1 MLLQLFSS
9 FVGVNKAIQDLEID
23 IVSSEIIEFPSETTD
38 NPIESGGEVT
48 DHIINRPIMLR
59 MICQIGGSTLLSW
72 RDRRLEG
79 YEALKK
85 LRDDKQPVT
94 VVSGL
99 ETFSNMLINN
109 ISIDRNLQNASVLQ
123 FQIEFKQAKIVS
135 SEKVD
140 VSTKVDEKKEPAT
153 KDRATSTQNKGK
165 VQGVDDNKVQ
175 TSTQT
180 ASGASETASKTPTK
194 KAKSILKG
202 IKAKSILKGI
212 FG

>member
-9 FVGVNKAIQDLEID
+9 FLGVTKQIQDLQID
-23 IVSSEIIEFPSETTD
+23 IVSSEVIELPSETTD
-38 NPIESGGEVT
+38 NPIESGSEVT

-59 MICQIGGSTLLSW
+59 MVCQIGGSTLLNFT
-72 RDRRLEG
+72 DRKLEG

-135 SEKVD
+135 SQRVD
-140 VSTKVDEKKEPAT
+140 VSNNVSATKEPQT

-165 VQGVDDNKVQ
+165 VQAKSDTTT
-175 TSTQT
+175 TSTTNGTTTSQQ
-180 ASGASETASKTPTK
+180 PTQ
-194 KAKSILKG
+194 
-202 IKAKSILKGI
+202 KAKSILKGI

>member
-9 FVGVNKAIQDLEID
+9 FVGVTKQIQDLQID
-23 IVSSEIIEFPSETTD
+23 IVSSEIIELPSETTD
-38 NPIESGGEVT
+38 NPIESGSEVT
-48 DHIINRPIMLR
+48 DHIINRPIILR
-59 MICQIGGSTLLSW
+59 MVCQIGGSTLLNFT
-72 RDRRLEG
+72 DRKLEG

-109 ISIDRNLQNASVLQ
+109 ITIDRNLQNASVLQ

-135 SEKVD
+135 SQRVD
-140 VSTKVDEKKEPAT
+140 VSNNVSATKEPST

-165 VQGVDDNKVQ
+165 VQGRDDTAT
-175 TSTQT
+175 TSTTNGTTSSQQ
-180 ASGASETASKTPTK
+180 PTQ
-194 KAKSILKG
+194 
-202 IKAKSILKGI
+202 KAKSILKGI

>member
-1 MLLQLFSS
+1 MLLQLFSY
-9 FVGVNKAIQDLEID
+9 FVGVTKQIQDLEID
-23 IVSSEIIEFPSETTD
+23 IVSSETIELPSETTD
-38 NPIESGGEVT
+38 NPIESGSEVT

-59 MICQIGGSTLLSW
+59 MVCQIGGSNLTNW
-72 RDRRLEG
+72 TDRKIEG

-85 LRDDKQPVT
+85 LRDDKLPVT

-135 SEKVD
+135 SQRVD
-140 VSTKVDEKKEPAT
+140 VSNNVSATKEPKT

-165 VQGVDDNKVQ
+165 VQAKSDTAT
-175 TSTQT
+175 TSTTSTTSGTTT
-180 ASGASETASKTPTK
+180 AQQPTQ
-194 KAKSILKG
+194 
-202 IKAKSILKGI
+202 KAKSILKGI

>member
-9 FVGVNKAIQDLEID
+9 FFGVNKSIQDLEID
-23 IVSSEIIEFPSETTD
+23 IVSSEVIELPSETTD

-48 DHIINRPIMLR
+48 DHIINRPILLR
-59 MICQIGGSTLLSW
+59 MVCQIGGSNLTNW
-72 RDRRLEG
+72 TDRKIEG

-135 SEKVD
+135 SQRVE
-140 VSTKVDEKKEPAT
+140 VSNNVSATKEPQT

-165 VQGVDDNKVQ
+165 VQGRDDTATTNTTNGTT
-175 TSTQT
+175 TSQQPTQ
-180 ASGASETASKTPTK
+180 
-194 KAKSILKG
+194 
-202 IKAKSILKGI
+202 KAKSILKGI

>member
-9 FVGVNKAIQDLEID
+9 FVGVTKQIQDLQID
-23 IVSSEIIEFPSETTD
+23 IVSSEVIELPSETTD

-48 DHIINRPIMLR
+48 DHIINKPIILR
-59 MICQIGGSTLLSW
+59 MVCQIGGSTLLNFT
-72 RDRRLEG
+72 DRKLEG
-79 YEALKK
+79 YESLKK

-109 ISIDRNLQNASVLQ
+109 ITIDRNLQNASVLQ

-135 SEKVD
+135 SQRVD
-140 VSTKVDEKKEPAT
+140 VSNNISATKEPKT

-165 VQGVDDNKVQ
+165 VQGIND
-175 TSTQT
+175 TGTTGATSSTQQ
-180 ASGASETASKTPTK
+180 PTQ
-194 KAKSILKG
+194 
-202 IKAKSILKGI
+202 KAKSILKGI

>member
-9 FVGVNKAIQDLEID
+9 FVGATKQIQDLQID
-23 IVSSEIIEFPSETTD
+23 IVSSEVIELPSETTD
-38 NPIESGGEVT
+38 NPIESGSEVT

-59 MICQIGGSTLLSW
+59 MICQIGGSTLLNFT
-72 RDRRLEG
+72 DRKLEG

-99 ETFSNMLINN
+99 ETFNNMLINN

-135 SEKVD
+135 SQRVD
-140 VSTKVDEKKEPAT
+140 VSNNVSATKEPAT

-165 VQGVDDNKVQ
+165 VQGKNDTATATTTNGTVSQ
-175 TSTQT
+175 QQPTQ
-180 ASGASETASKTPTK
+180 
-194 KAKSILKG
+194 
-202 IKAKSILKGI
+202 KAKSILKGI

>member
-9 FVGVNKAIQDLEID
+9 FVGVTKQIQDLQID
-23 IVSSEIIEFPSETTD
+23 IVSSEVIELPSETTD
-38 NPIESGGEVT
+38 NPIESGSEVT

-59 MICQIGGSTLLSW
+59 MICQIGGSTLLNFT
-72 RDRRLEG
+72 DRKLEG

-85 LRDDKQPVT
+85 LRDDKLPVT

-99 ETFSNMLINN
+99 ETFTNMLINN

-135 SEKVD
+135 SQRVD
-140 VSTKVDEKKEPAT
+140 VSNNVSATKEPST

-165 VQGVDDNKVQ
+165 VQ
-175 TSTQT
+175 
-180 ASGASETASKTPTK
+180 
-194 KAKSILKG
+194 AKSDTAATTTTNG
-202 IKAKSILKGI
+202 TTTTQQPTQKAKSILKGI

>member
-9 FVGVNKAIQDLEID
+9 FLGVTKQIQDVEID
-23 IVSSEIIEFPSETTD
+23 IVSSEVIELPSETTD
-38 NPIESGGEVT
+38 NPIESGSEVT
-48 DHIINRPIMLR
+48 DHIINRPILLR
-59 MICQIGGSTLLSW
+59 MICQIGGSTLLNFT
-72 RDRRLEG
+72 DRKLEG

-109 ISIDRNLQNASVLQ
+109 ITIDRNLQNASVLQ

-135 SEKVD
+135 SQRVD
-140 VSTKVDEKKEPAT
+140 VSNNVSATKEPAT

-165 VQGVDDNKVQ
+165 VQGINDTGTATGTTGA
-175 TSTQT
+175 TSPTQQ
-180 ASGASETASKTPTK
+180 PTQ
-194 KAKSILKG
+194 
-202 IKAKSILKGI
+202 KAKSILKGI

>member
-9 FVGVNKAIQDLEID
+9 FVGVTKQIQDLQID
-23 IVSSEIIEFPSETTD
+23 IVSSEVIELPSETTD
-38 NPIESGGEVT
+38 NPIESGAEVT

-59 MICQIGGSTLLSW
+59 MVCQIGGSTLLNFT
-72 RDRRLEG
+72 DRKLEG
-79 YEALKK
+79 YESLKK
-85 LRDDKQPVT
+85 LRDDKLPVT

-135 SEKVD
+135 SQRVD
-140 VSTKVDEKKEPAT
+140 VSNNVSATKEPKT
-153 KDRATSTQNKGK
+153 KDRASTTQNKGK
-165 VQGVDDNKVQ
+165 VQAKDDTATTN
-175 TSTQT
+175 TTNGTTTTQQ
-180 ASGASETASKTPTK
+180 PTQ
-194 KAKSILKG
+194 
-202 IKAKSILKGI
+202 KAKSILKGI

>member
-9 FVGVNKAIQDLEID
+9 FVGVTKQIQDLQID
-23 IVSSEIIEFPSETTD
+23 IVSSEVIELPSETTD
-38 NPIESGGEVT
+38 NPIESGAEVT

-59 MICQIGGSTLLSW
+59 MICQIGGSTLLNFTD
-72 RDRRLEG
+72 DRKLEG

-85 LRDDKQPVT
+85 LRDDKLPVT

-135 SEKVD
+135 SQRVD
-140 VSTKVDEKKEPAT
+140 VSNNVSATKEPQT

-165 VQGVDDNKVQ
+165 VQGKNDTT
-175 TSTQT
+175 TSTTTNGTVSSQQ
-180 ASGASETASKTPTK
+180 PTQ
-194 KAKSILKG
+194 
-202 IKAKSILKGI
+202 KAKSILKGI

>member
-9 FVGVNKAIQDLEID
+9 FLGVTKQIQDLQID
-23 IVSSEIIEFPSETTD
+23 IVSSETIELPSETTD
-38 NPIESGGEVT
+38 NPIESGSEVT

-59 MICQIGGSTLLSW
+59 MICQIGGSTLLNFT
-72 RDRRLEG
+72 DRKIEG

-85 LRDDKQPVT
+85 LRHDKQPVT

-135 SEKVD
+135 SQRVD
-140 VSTKVDEKKEPAT
+140 VSNNVSATKEPQT
-153 KDRATSTQNKGK
+153 KDRVTSTQNKGK
-165 VQGVDDNKVQ
+165 VQ
-175 TSTQT
+175 
-180 ASGASETASKTPTK
+180 
-194 KAKSILKG
+194 AKSDTATTNTTNTTNG
-202 IKAKSILKGI
+202 TTTAQQPTQKAKSILKGI

>member
-9 FVGVNKAIQDLEID
+9 FVGVTKQIQDLQID
-23 IVSSEIIEFPSETTD
+23 IVSSEVIELPSETTD
-38 NPIESGGEVT
+38 NPIESGSEVT
-48 DHIINRPIMLR
+48 DHIINKPILLR
-59 MICQIGGSTLLSW
+59 MVCQIGGSTLLNFT
-72 RDRRLEG
+72 DRKLEG

-109 ISIDRNLQNASVLQ
+109 ITIDRNLQNASVLQ

-135 SEKVD
+135 SQRVD
-140 VSTKVDEKKEPAT
+140 VSNNVSATKEPQT

-165 VQGVDDNKVQ
+165 VQGRDDTTT
-175 TSTQT
+175 TSTTNGTTTSQQ
-180 ASGASETASKTPTK
+180 PTQ
-194 KAKSILKG
+194 
-202 IKAKSILKGI
+202 KAKSILKGI

>member
-9 FVGVNKAIQDLEID
+9 FVGVTKQIQDLQID
-23 IVSSEIIEFPSETTD
+23 IVSSEVIELPSETTD
-38 NPIESGGEVT
+38 NPIESGSEVT
-48 DHIINRPIMLR
+48 DHIINKPIILR
-59 MICQIGGSTLLSW
+59 MVCQIGGSTLLNFA
-72 RDRRLEG
+72 DRKLEG

-85 LRDDKQPVT
+85 LRNDKQPVT

-135 SEKVD
+135 SQRVE
-140 VSTKVDEKKEPAT
+140 VSNNVSATKEPKT

-165 VQGVDDNKVQ
+165 VQAKDDTATTNG
-175 TSTQT
+175 TTTTQQ
-180 ASGASETASKTPTK
+180 PTQ
-194 KAKSILKG
+194 
-202 IKAKSILKGI
+202 KAKSILKGI

>member
-9 FVGVNKAIQDLEID
+9 FFGVNKSIQDLEID
-23 IVSSEIIEFPSETTD
+23 IVSSEVIELPSETTD
-38 NPIESGGEVT
+38 NPIESGSEVT
-48 DHIINRPIMLR
+48 DHIINKPILLR
-59 MICQIGGSTLLSW
+59 MVCQIGGSNLTNW
-72 RDRRLEG
+72 TDRKIEG

-135 SEKVD
+135 SQRVD
-140 VSTKVDEKKEPAT
+140 VSNNVSATKEPKT

-165 VQGVDDNKVQ
+165 VQ
-175 TSTQT
+175 
-180 ASGASETASKTPTK
+180 
-194 KAKSILKG
+194 AKSDTATTNTTNTTNG
-202 IKAKSILKGI
+202 TTTSQQPTQKAKSILKGI

>member
-9 FVGVNKAIQDLEID
+9 FFGVNKAIQDLEID
-23 IVSSEIIEFPSETTD
+23 IVSSEVIELPSETTD
-38 NPIESGGEVT
+38 NPIESGSEIT
-48 DHIINRPIMLR
+48 DHIINRPILLR
-59 MICQIGGSTLLSW
+59 MVCQIGGSNLTNW
-72 RDRRLEG
+72 ADRKIEG

-85 LRDDKQPVT
+85 LRDDKLPVT

-99 ETFSNMLINN
+99 ETFTNMLINN

-135 SEKVD
+135 SQRVD
-140 VSTKVDEKKEPAT
+140 VSNNVSATKEPKT

-165 VQGVDDNKVQ
+165 VQGRDDTATTNTTKRT
-175 TSTQT
+175 TSSQQPTQ
-180 ASGASETASKTPTK
+180 
-194 KAKSILKG
+194 
-202 IKAKSILKGI
+202 KAKSILKGI

>member
-9 FVGVNKAIQDLEID
+9 FFGVNKAIQDLQID
-23 IVSSEIIEFPSETTD
+23 IVSSEVIELPSETTD
-38 NPIESGGEVT
+38 NPIESGSEIT
-48 DHIINRPIMLR
+48 DHIINRPILLR
-59 MICQIGGSTLLSW
+59 MVCQIGGSNLTNW
-72 RDRRLEG
+72 TDRKIEG
-79 YEALKK
+79 YEALKR

-109 ISIDRNLQNASVLQ
+109 ITIDRNLQNASVLQ

-135 SEKVD
+135 SQRVD
-140 VSTKVDEKKEPAT
+140 VSNNISATKEPKT

-165 VQGVDDNKVQ
+165 VQGSDDTTTTNTTNGTTTAQ
-175 TSTQT
+175 QPTQ
-180 ASGASETASKTPTK
+180 
-194 KAKSILKG
+194 KAKTILKE
-202 IKAKSILKGI
+202 I

>member
-9 FVGVNKAIQDLEID
+9 FLGVTKHIQDLQID
-23 IVSSEIIEFPSETTD
+23 IVSSEVIELPSETTD
-38 NPIESGGEVT
+38 NPIESGSEVT
-48 DHIINRPIMLR
+48 DHIVNKPILLR
-59 MICQIGGSTLLSW
+59 MVCQIGGSNLTNW
-72 RDRRLEG
+72 TDRKIEG

-99 ETFSNMLINN
+99 ETFNNMLINN

-135 SEKVD
+135 SQRVD
-140 VSTKVDEKKEPAT
+140 VSNNVSSTKEPKT

-165 VQGVDDNKVQ
+165 VQGRDD
-175 TSTQT
+175 T
-180 ASGASETASKTPTK
+180 ATTNTTNGTTPTE
-194 KAKSILKG
+194 KASSVVYK
-202 IKAKSILKGI
+202 IKEGVKELFK
-212 FG
+212 

>member
-9 FVGVNKAIQDLEID
+9 FFGVNKSIQDLEID
-23 IVSSEIIEFPSETTD
+23 IVSSEVIELPSETTD
-38 NPIESGGEVT
+38 NPIESGSEIT
-48 DHIINRPIMLR
+48 DHIINRPILLR
-59 MICQIGGSTLLSW
+59 MVCQIGGSNLTNW
-72 RDRRLEG
+72 TDRKIEG

-135 SEKVD
+135 SQRVD
-140 VSTKVDEKKEPAT
+140 VSNNVSATKEPKT
-153 KDRATSTQNKGK
+153 KDRATTTQNKGK
-165 VQGVDDNKVQ
+165 VQPKTE
-175 TSTQT
+175 TSTSTTTQQ
-180 ASGASETASKTPTK
+180 PTQ
-194 KAKSILKG
+194 
-202 IKAKSILKGI
+202 KAKSILKGI

>member
-9 FVGVNKAIQDLEID
+9 FFGVNKAIQDLQID
-23 IVSSEIIEFPSETTD
+23 IVSSETIELPSETTD
-38 NPIESGGEVT
+38 NPIESGSEVT
-48 DHIINRPIMLR
+48 DHIINRPILLR
-59 MICQIGGSTLLSW
+59 MVCQIGGSNLTNW
-72 RDRRLEG
+72 TDRKIEG
-79 YEALKK
+79 YEALKR

-135 SEKVD
+135 SQRVD
-140 VSTKVDEKKEPAT
+140 VSNNVSATKEPAT

-165 VQGVDDNKVQ
+165 VQGIDDSKVQ

-180 ASGASETASKTPTK
+180 ASGTTPTAKASSIVFKLK
-194 KAKSILKG
+194 KAIIG
-202 IKAKSILKGI
+202 N
-212 FG
+212 

>member
-9 FVGVNKAIQDLEID
+9 FVGVTKQIQDLQID
-23 IVSSEIIEFPSETTD
+23 IVSSEVIELPSETTD
-38 NPIESGGEVT
+38 NPIESGAEVT

-59 MICQIGGSTLLSW
+59 MICQIGGSTLLNFTD
-72 RDRRLEG
+72 DRKLEG

-85 LRDDKQPVT
+85 LRDDKLPVT

-135 SEKVD
+135 SQRVD
-140 VSTKVDEKKEPAT
+140 VSNNVSATKEPKT
-153 KDRATSTQNKGK
+153 KDRATTTKNKGK
-165 VQGVDDNKVQ
+165 VQAKSDTAT
-175 TSTQT
+175 TSTT
-180 ASGASETASKTPTK
+180 NGTTPTEKAGSIVVKIK
-194 KAKSILKG
+194 KAIIG
-202 IKAKSILKGI
+202 N
-212 FG
+212 

>member
-9 FVGVNKAIQDLEID
+9 FSGVNKSIQDLEID
-23 IVSSEIIEFPSETTD
+23 IVSSEVIELPSETTD
-38 NPIESGGEVT
+38 NPIESGSEVT
-48 DHIINRPIMLR
+48 DHIINRPILLR
-59 MICQIGGSTLLSW
+59 MVCQIGGSNLTNW
-72 RDRRLEG
+72 TDRKIEG
-79 YEALKK
+79 YEALKR

-135 SEKVD
+135 SQRVD
-140 VSTKVDEKKEPAT
+140 VSNNVSATKEPAT

-165 VQGVDDNKVQ
+165 VQGIDDSKVQ

-180 ASGASETASKTPTK
+180 SSGTSATTSQQPTQ

-202 IKAKSILKGI
+202 IKG
-212 FG
+212 

>member
-9 FVGVNKAIQDLEID
+9 FFGVNKAIQDLEID
-23 IVSSEIIEFPSETTD
+23 IVSSEVIELPSETTD
-38 NPIESGGEVT
+38 NPIESGSEIT
-48 DHIINRPIMLR
+48 DHIINKPILLR
-59 MICQIGGSTLLSW
+59 MVCQIGGSNLTNW
-72 RDRRLEG
+72 TDRKIEG

-99 ETFSNMLINN
+99 ETFTNMLINN
-109 ISIDRNLQNASVLQ
+109 ISIDRNLQNATVLQ

-135 SEKVD
+135 SQRVD
-140 VSTKVDEKKEPAT
+140 VSNNVSATKEPQT

-165 VQGVDDNKVQ
+165 VQGIDDSKVQ

-180 ASGASETASKTPTK
+180 ASGTSATTSQSPTV
-194 KAKSILKG
+194 
-202 IKAKSILKGI
+202 KAKSILKGI
-212 FG
+212 FE

>member
-9 FVGVNKAIQDLEID
+9 FVGVTKQIQDLQID
-23 IVSSEIIEFPSETTD
+23 IVSSEIIELPSETTD
-38 NPIESGGEVT
+38 NPIESGSEVT
-48 DHIINRPIMLR
+48 DHIINKPIILR
-59 MICQIGGSTLLSW
+59 MVCQIGGSTLLNFA
-72 RDRRLEG
+72 DRKLEG

-109 ISIDRNLQNASVLQ
+109 ITIDRSLQNASVLQ

-135 SEKVD
+135 SQRID
-140 VSTKVDEKKEPAT
+140 VSNNVSATKEPKT
-153 KDRATSTQNKGK
+153 KDRAASTQNKGK
-165 VQGVDDNKVQ
+165 VQAKDDTATTNGA
-175 TSTQT
+175 TTTQQ
-180 ASGASETASKTPTK
+180 PTQ
-194 KAKSILKG
+194 
-202 IKAKSILKGI
+202 KAKSILKGI

>member
-1 MLLQLFSS
+1 MLLQLFSY
-9 FVGVNKAIQDLEID
+9 FVGVTKQIQDLQID
-23 IVSSEIIEFPSETTD
+23 IVCSEVIELPSETTD
-38 NPIESGGEVT
+38 NPIESGSEVT
-48 DHIINRPIMLR
+48 DHIINKPILLR
-59 MICQIGGSTLLSW
+59 MVCQIGGSNLTNW
-72 RDRRLEG
+72 TDRKTEG

-135 SEKVD
+135 SQRVD
-140 VSTKVDEKKEPAT
+140 VSNNVSATKEPAT

-165 VQGVDDNKVQ
+165 VQPKSDTATTGTTNGT
-175 TSTQT
+175 TSSQQPTQ
-180 ASGASETASKTPTK
+180 
-194 KAKSILKG
+194 
-202 IKAKSILKGI
+202 KAKSILKGI

>member
-9 FVGVNKAIQDLEID
+9 FVGVTKQIQDLQID
-23 IVSSEIIEFPSETTD
+23 IVSSEVIELPSETTD
-38 NPIESGGEVT
+38 NPIESGSEVT
-48 DHIINRPIMLR
+48 DHIINKPIMLR
-59 MICQIGGSTLLSW
+59 MICQIGGSTLLNFA
-72 RDRRLEG
+72 DRKLEG

-135 SEKVD
+135 SQRVD
-140 VSTKVDEKKEPAT
+140 VSNNVSATKEPKT

-165 VQGVDDNKVQ
+165 VQ
-175 TSTQT
+175 
-180 ASGASETASKTPTK
+180 
-194 KAKSILKG
+194 AKSDTAATNGTTTAQPPIVTGKQIG
-202 IKAKSILKGI
+202 RAHV
-212 FG
+212 